1 MAEKKKYNS
10 ILVSGR
16 KDETLTYSR
25 FIKDEE
31 SGESVKESLDKKVN
45 ATDKLETHQI
55 KDCAI
60 TNEKLAADSVGNT
73 NLQDGSVS
81 NEKLEGGS
89 ITNEKLAENSI
100 TKDKLKD
107 NTIGIEKLDPELR
120 QTINAATGLPEN
132 LVETIQN
139 VDDTLKEHQ
148 SQLDDKQSQIDD
160 KQQQITAN
168 DEDISLLQ
176 TRSTQMEETIK
187 SIAAT
192 GGASQATAVTY
203 NNTNSQLTATNIQSA
218 VDELQGSKIDKT
230 SISQESG
237 EAEDKVMSQKET
249 SRKFKVLE
257 QKVKNIS
264 GQTTE
269 EDDDRVSFENN
280 NGEEV
285 ASVDAEGI
293 KAVSVKVKGSDV
305 LTEQDLTNIASK
317 SELDKKQDK
326 NNNIKN
332 ERTNSQEE
340 EIIVTGK
347 NDEEILRLTEK
358 GLSANAFFVLNSDG
372 STTPIAQS
380 TNSNQAKP
388 VILDTDFGGDID
400 DLSALAMLC
409 YGERIGL
416 IDIIG
421 VCSSVP
427 RTNYKREDKQFNV
440 ISAMDAICEYFGI
453 NDMAFGLDMENGS
466 YDSSYCGTACSYP
479 HTIEHISEAY
489 DAPEFY
495 RRGLASLETDKKCDV
510 AIIGYL
516 TAFSRFLDSDPDAIS
531 NLSGESLANSKIDT
545 LYIVGGQYPEGAVET
560 NFGGGNKY
568 KVNATANVFAKFKNR
583 IIFIGGQMSDI
594 HCGNILLDESLT
606 WSMIYN
612 CMNEFMQDN
621 YEERKSNGTLPSG
634 ITTKEEFWHHY
645 NFAWDVLDVIAMIDN
660 NPNITGIKLIRGKNS
675 IIQEE
680 GDDFGKNVWA
690 DGDFDGIEHYRADY
704 QEKRSAEWHTHRL
717 DSIIKED
724 NWMSSLGMGRYRIPR
739 KVGITK
745 KEFNSSITLESSHT
759 LSVEASLTDCSECV
773 LELDKY
779 PTDTIN
785 VYGNEE
791 NTVSGEKLLAT
802 LTPENK
808 QCRFLYRGAGNIY
821 LKKYESSSFT
831 ANLSIEEY
839 CINR

>member
-1 MAEKKKYNS
+1 MATINEIKQQAEAVKNATQVGENTAVRVGGALSGLADIAKQLEDNIGKKADTATVNAALANVRNTISTEVQERKEAIAAEAKAREAADASEAQARKEGLAKKADVADVASKFTAEAARVNAELEKKANAEELKQSFLEQTAKDAAQDAEIAKKANS
-10 ILVSGR
+10 ADVTSQMKI
-16 KDETLTYSR
+16 EQSR
-25 FIKDEE
+25 VNTELGKKADKAAMDVELGKKADTADVDTKFTEE
-31 SGESVKESLDKKVN
+31 QNRVNTELDKKFN
-45 ATDKLETHQI
+45 
-55 KDCAI
+55 
-60 TNEKLAADSVGNT
+60 S
-73 NLQDGSVS
+73 
-81 NEKLEGGS
+81 
-89 ITNEKLAENSI
+89 EN
-100 TKDKLKD
+100 
-107 NTIGIEKLDPELR
+107 
-120 QTINAATGLPEN
+120 
-132 LVETIQN
+132 
-139 VDDTLKEHQ
+139 
-148 SQLDDKQSQIDD
+148 
-160 KQQQITAN
+160 
-168 DEDISLLQ
+168 
-176 TRSTQMEETIK
+176 
-187 SIAAT
+187 IA
-192 GGASQATAVTY
+192 
-203 NNTNSQLTATNIQSA
+203 
-218 VDELQGSKIDKT
+218 
-230 SISQESG
+230 QESG

-249 SRKFKVLE
+249 SRKFKDLE

-285 ASVDAEGI
+285 ASVDSEGI
-293 KAVSVKVKGSDV
+293 KAVSVKVKGNEV
-305 LTEQDLTNIASK
+305 LTE
-317 SELDKKQDK
+317 QDK

-340 EIIVTGK
+340 EIIVIGENNEK
-347 NDEEILRLTEK
+347 IFRLTEK
-358 GLSANAFFVLNSDG
+358 CLSAKAFSVLNSDG

-380 TNSNQAKP
+380 TNFNQAKP

-479 HTIEHISEAY
+479 HNIEHISEAY

-495 RRGLASLETDKKCDV
+495 RRGLASLESDKKCDV

-516 TAFSRFLDSDPDAIS
+516 TAFSRFLDSEPDAIS

-704 QEKRSAEWHTHRL
+704 QEKRGAEWHTHRL

-724 NWMSSLGMGRYRIPR
+724 NWISSLGMGRYRIPR

-773 LELDKY
+773 LKLDKY

-791 NTVSGEKLLAT
+791 NIASGEKLLAK

-821 LKKYESSSFT
+821 LKKYESGSFT
-831 ANLSIEEY
+831 ANLNIEEY
-839 CINR
+839 YINK

>member
-1 MAEKKKYNS
+1 MGTTKLNIGKIPISKGEYQDGATYQRLNQVTMLGSTYQSKIDDNTSAPAQMGADGAVENINTDKWLCIAVGNVSAARKVVYNNETSSLEAGNVQEAIDEVGSKVSDLNSELEKKFDKSS
-10 ILVSGR
+10 ISQ
-16 KDETLTYSR
+16 D
-25 FIKDEE
+25 
-31 SGESVKESLDKKVN
+31 SGES
-45 ATDKLETHQI
+45 T
-55 KDCAI
+55 
-60 TNEKLAADSVGNT
+60 
-73 NLQDGSVS
+73 
-81 NEKLEGGS
+81 
-89 ITNEKLAENSI
+89 
-100 TKDKLKD
+100 
-107 NTIGIEKLDPELR
+107 
-120 QTINAATGLPEN
+120 
-132 LVETIQN
+132 
-139 VDDTLKEHQ
+139 
-148 SQLDDKQSQIDD
+148 
-160 KQQQITAN
+160 
-168 DEDISLLQ
+168 
-176 TRSTQMEETIK
+176 
-187 SIAAT
+187 
-192 GGASQATAVTY
+192 
-203 NNTNSQLTATNIQSA
+203 
-218 VDELQGSKIDKT
+218 
-230 SISQESG
+230 
-237 EAEDKVMSQKET
+237 DKVMSQKT
-249 SRKFKVLE
+249 VSTKLYKLSYFLNVLSKMIKE
-257 QKVKNIS
+257 IKNLPAE
-264 GQTTE
+264 E
-269 EDDDRVSFENN
+269 EDDKVIFENN
-280 NGEEV
+280 NGKEV
-285 ASVDAEGI
+285 ASVDSEGI
-293 KAVSVKVKGSDV
+293 KAVSVKVKGYEV
-305 LTEQDLTNIASK
+305 LTEQY
-317 SELDKKQDK
+317 K

-340 EIIVTGK
+340 EIIVTGE

-358 GLSANAFFVLNSDG
+358 GLSAKAFSVLNSDG

-421 VCSSVP
+421 VCSSIP

-634 ITTKEEFWHHY
+634 ISTKEEFWHHY

-704 QEKRSAEWHTHRL
+704 QEKRGAEWHTHRL

-724 NWMSSLGMGRYRIPR
+724 NWISSLGMGRYRIPR

-773 LELDKY
+773 LKLDKY

-791 NTVSGEKLLAT
+791 NIVSGEKLLAK

-821 LKKYESSSFT
+821 LKKYESGSFT
-831 ANLSIEEY
+831 ANLNIEEY
-839 CINR
+839 YIDK